1 MKKILLALAAVAVVF
16 SGCNKGFDE
25 RLTNLEN
32 RVSELEAYVAN
43 LNAEVQGIQT
53 IVSNLQK
60 NVYVTGVETIKNDS
74 GAEIGYRLTFNQGN
88 PIEIKHGNTG
98 AIGLTGE
105 SGKTPTIDIA
115 EDGNWYWKYLGGDW
129 ITDSNNNKIPVYK
142 SLEFEVAN
150 GHLFVKV
157 DGSTAIDL
165 GPVQGEKGE
174 TGATGPQGPQGPAG
188 ETGATGPQ
196 GPAGEAGANGAA
208 GESWFENVTVDEEAG
223 TVTIDV
229 AGTDNDLV
237 LPFNAAAADEF
248 ALNLNLPASTEV
260 LLGGTINISYTLAGC
275 DVKDAAVFVQA
286 PEDWTVAL
294 DEAAQKIT
302 LTVGEKAGRV
312 VVYAIN
318 NVTGE
323 VRAKFVAYDPEAM
336 LIVGVEKSAFYL
348 LPDGSGSIEIP
359 VSTGLSYR
367 VEKSDWLTVA
377 EAPATK
383 AMTHKVYT
391 VTAGE
396 NTTGNTR
403 DGEVNFWTSD
413 GSKLLYTVT
422 VSQKGYNPALLVDGE
437 GNPIK
442 WQETFSLKVG
452 STTTNFKN
460 DVTIELSD
468 DFTEGTYKVKNMFK
482 ADQYFG
488 PGYQTM
494 TSVGADYY
502 ADLEDDVLTIY
513 KAEHPSYYF
522 GGNVTLKVDLS
533 EMTITS
539 SSNINCTTAGAQQKA
554 AEIIDYKLEIPAP
567 VVEDDPVLAKFV
579 GTWSES
585 FEFKQYSWSTAAT
598 YTNDAV
604 EIKIED
610 GQLVATNILKI
621 TPQYGS
627 PAAGTYYGV
636 LSSDGKTVTFS
647 DKDMNSPTHMTLGP
661 VSDFV
666 LTLSDDGKTLS
677 NASALGGKVV
687 NYVAKKKED
696 PMAAFVGT
704 WSESFGFKQY
714 SWSTAA
720 THTND
725 AVEIKI
731 EDGQLVATNILKITP
746 QYGSPAAGTYYGVL
760 SSDGKTVTFSD
771 KDMNSPTHMT
781 LGPVS
786 GFVLTL
792 SDDGTTLSNASA
804 LGGSV
809 TNYVATKK
817 N

>member
-129 ITDSNNNKIPVYK
+129 ITDSNNQKIPVYK

-223 TVTIDV
+223 TVTIDI

-323 VRAKFVAYDPEAM
+323 VRAKFVAYDPETM
-336 LIVGVEKSAFYL
+336 LIFGVKDKSFFL
-348 LPDGSGSIEIP
+348 LPDGSSSIEIP
-359 VSTGLSYR
+359 MSTGLSCKYQH
-367 VEKSDWLTVA
+367 SDWLTVT
-377 EAPATK
+377 EVPVTK
-383 AMTHKVYT
+383 AMTHKLYT
-391 VTAGE
+391 ITAAPNTSGSTLEGDVT
-396 NTTGNTR
+396 
-403 DGEVNFWTSD
+403 FFTSD
-413 GSKLLYTVT
+413 GKELCSFNFN
-422 VSQKGYNPALLVDGE
+422 QKGYNPAL
-437 GNPIK
+437 IK
-442 WQETFSLKVG
+442 DAEDNQVVWQETFSLKVG
-452 STTTNFKN
+452 STTTKFKN

-468 DFTEGTYKVKNMFK
+468 DFSKGTYKVKNMFK
-482 ADQYFG
+482 ADLFFG
-488 PGYQTM
+488 ATGM
-494 TSVGADYY
+494 VMNAGADYY

-513 KAEHPSYYF
+513 KAEHPSYHF

-539 SSNINCTTAGAQQKA
+539 SANINCTTAGSPQKA
-554 AEIIDYKLEIPAP
+554 AEIVDYKLAIPSESEGGEESPYAAYFGTLLESFSDASYYGFP
-567 VVEDDPVLAKFV
+567 AKGNLVIEASDDPAHHLKMTFFSGKPCAV
-579 GTWSES
+579 T
-585 FEFKQYSWSTAAT
+585 T
-598 YTNDAV
+598 YADVSA
-604 EIKIED
+604 D
-610 GQLVATNILKI
+610 GSKI
-621 TPQYGS
+621 TTVQTKCSMGNFFPSTLDVYIGGGTIS
-627 PAAGTYYGV
+627 VWGTLKFDYPTISDYAA
-636 LSSDGKTVTFS
+636 SR
-647 DKDMNSPTHMTLGP
+647 N
-661 VSDFV
+661 
-666 LTLSDDGKTLS
+666 
-677 NASALGGKVV
+677 
-687 NYVAKKKED
+687 
-696 PMAAFVGT
+696 
-704 WSESFGFKQY
+704 
-714 SWSTAA
+714 
-720 THTND
+720 
-725 AVEIKI
+725 
-731 EDGQLVATNILKITP
+731 
-746 QYGSPAAGTYYGVL
+746 
-760 SSDGKTVTFSD
+760 
-771 KDMNSPTHMT
+771 
-781 LGPVS
+781 
-786 GFVLTL
+786 
-792 SDDGTTLSNASA
+792 
-804 LGGSV
+804 
-809 TNYVATKK
+809 
-817 N
+817 

>member
-32 RVSELEAYVAN
+32 RVSELEAYVTN

-88 PIEIKHGNTG
+88 PIEIRHGNTG
-98 AIGLTGE
+98 AVGQTGL
-105 SGKTPTIDIA
+105 SGKTPGIDMA
-115 EDGNWYWKYLGGDW
+115 EDGNWYWRYLGGDW
-129 ITDSNNNKIPVYK
+129 ITDGNGNKIPVYK
-142 SLEFEVAN
+142 SLEFEIAN
-150 GHLFVKV
+150 GHLYVKV

-223 TVTIDV
+223 TVTIDI

-359 VSTGLSYR
+359 VSTGISYK
-367 VEKSDWLTVA
+367 VQSSDWLTVT

-422 VSQKGYNPALLVDGE
+422 ISQKGYNPALLVDGE

-468 DFTEGTYKVKNMFK
+468 DFTKGTYKVKNMFY
-482 ADQYFG
+482 ADLYYG
-488 PGYQTM
+488 PTGM
-494 TSVGADYY
+494 VTSSGADYY
-502 ADLEDDVLTIY
+502 ADLDNNILTVY
-513 KAEHPSYYF
+513 KSDKKSYSF
-522 GGNVTLKVDLS
+522 SSNVELKVDLDA
-533 EMTITS
+533 MTITS
-539 SSNINCTTAGAQQKA
+539 IGSISCTVPGNNYKSGELVEYTLRVKEESANEGNSVFGTYLESFTSSSTYTASPGKNLTIEAS
-554 AEIIDYKLEIPAP
+554 
-567 VVEDDPVLAKFV
+567 DDPSKGNVLITSFLGQNGV
-579 GTWSES
+579 SLYGTMTT
-585 FEFKQYSWSTAAT
+585 KIAVAGDPGNYSVFLGNIGPCPAFTLT
-598 YTNDAV
+598 
-604 EIKIED
+604 IKD
-610 GQLVATNILKI
+610 GVATFDESVISYPI
-621 TPQYGS
+621 ISSYS
-627 PAAGTYYGV
+627 AAGT
-636 LSSDGKTVTFS
+636 SSVIGSYLESFTSSSTYTAAPGK
-647 DKDMNSPTHMTLGP
+647 N
-661 VSDFV
+661 
-666 LTLSDDGKTLS
+666 LTIEASDDPSKGNVLITSFLGQNSLSLYGTMTTEIAVAGDPGDYSVFLGNIGPCPAFTL
-677 NASALGGKVV
+677 
-687 NYVAKKKED
+687 
-696 PMAAFVGT
+696 T
-704 WSESFGFKQY
+704 
-714 SWSTAA
+714 
-720 THTND
+720 
-725 AVEIKI
+725 IK
-731 EDGQLVATNILKITP
+731 DGVATFDESVISYPSI
-746 QYGSPAAGTYYGVL
+746 GSYT
-760 SSDGKTVTFSD
+760 
-771 KDMNSPTHMT
+771 
-781 LGPVS
+781 
-786 GFVLTL
+786 
-792 SDDGTTLSNASA
+792 
-804 LGGSV
+804 
-809 TNYVATKK
+809 ATKQ
-817 N
+817 

>member
-223 TVTIDV
+223 TVTIDI

-260 LLGGTINISYTLAGC
+260 LLGGTIKIGYTLVGC
-275 DVKDAAVFVQA
+275 AAADAAVFVQA
-286 PEDWTVAL
+286 PEDWTVEL
-294 DEAAQKIT
+294 NESAQT
-302 LTVGEKAGRV
+302 VSLTVGEKAGRV

-359 VSTGLSYR
+359 VSTGISYK
-367 VEKSDWLTVA
+367 VQSSDWLTVT

-422 VSQKGYNPALLVDGE
+422 VSQKGYNRAILFDENGD
-437 GNPIK
+437 PIK
-442 WQETFSLKVG
+442 WEERFNLYKYSYS
-452 STTTNFKN
+452 STPDAKKKGIF
-460 DVTIELSD
+460 TIELSD
-468 DFTEGTYKVKNMFK
+468 DFSKGTYKLNNMFV
-482 ADQYFG
+482 AALYYLNGQSIMNQG
-488 PGYQTM
+488 GT
-494 TSVGADYY
+494 YY
-502 ADLEDDVLTIY
+502 ADFAGNELVIDTDASI
-513 KAEHPSYYF
+513 KSYGF
-522 GGNVTLKVDLS
+522 TKKELRLVFDS
-533 EMTITS
+533 ENM
-539 SSNINCTTAGAQQKA
+539 
-554 AEIIDYKLEIPAP
+554 
-567 VVEDDPVLAKFV
+567 
-579 GTWSES
+579 
-585 FEFKQYSWSTAAT
+585 
-598 YTNDAV
+598 
-604 EIKIED
+604 
-610 GQLVATNILKI
+610 
-621 TPQYGS
+621 
-627 PAAGTYYGV
+627 
-636 LSSDGKTVTFS
+636 TFS
-647 DKDMNSPTHMTLGP
+647 LPGKYEAYVYG
-661 VSDFV
+661 
-666 LTLSDDGKTLS
+666 DGFNRQGYLDS
-677 NASALGGKVV
+677 
-687 NYVAKKKED
+687 YVAKVSVPVD
-696 PMAAFVGT
+696 PAVIEALKGQYTYTCNYKGT
-704 WSESFGFKQY
+704 AIEGDLLIAPSDNGELVTNEIFPVNSYGTTY
-714 SWSTAA
+714 TASYYLEVV
-720 THTND
+720 D
-725 AVEIKI
+725 GGKAVELSDASAYGHSAFGGVTTCKWNV
-731 EDGQLVATNILKITP
+731 ESDGSLTAETLTFQGGTLTNFVATPKAASSAADPEGSYSATWKFSSNSGGYSAVDVKETMTVTKSGDAYVVTNMFTYSSWGVSSSSYPATFENNQLVVNL
-746 QYGSPAAGTYYGVL
+746 GTYGKVALDFTVDGGKKKLSFTSQSFVQVHSYGFY
-760 SSDGKTVTFSD
+760 T
-771 KDMNSPTHMT
+771 NSYQAVE
-781 LGPVS
+781 L
-786 GFVLTL
+786 
-792 SDDGTTLSNASA
+792 
-804 LGGSV
+804 
-809 TNYVATKK
+809 
-817 N
+817 

>member
-129 ITDSNNNKIPVYK
+129 ITDSNNKKIPVYK

-223 TVTIDV
+223 TVTIDI

-260 LLGGTINISYTLAGC
+260 LLGGTINISYTLVGC

-336 LIVGVEKSAFYL
+336 LIVGVEKSDFYL

-359 VSTGLSYR
+359 VSTGISYR
-367 VEKSDWLTVA
+367 VQSSDWLTVT

-442 WQETFSLKVG
+442 WQETFKLFANGTEKASY
-452 STTTNFKN
+452 KN
-460 DVTIELSD
+460 DFTFSLSD
-468 DFTEGTYKVKNMFK
+468 DFTKGTYKITNMFY
-482 ADQYFG
+482 AASFYAANGQPMYNQG
-488 PGYQTM
+488 G
-494 TSVGADYY
+494 DYY
-502 ADLEDDVLTIY
+502 ADLEDGILTVYRANSNKSYGFTSDVKVAYDSANNTFSIADPINVGY
-513 KAEHPSYYF
+513 IT
-522 GGNVTLKVDLS
+522 GMGNNIMLS
-533 EMTITS
+533 EYAVIVKVEEPADAADWSSLYGVYNESTS
-539 SSNINCTTAGAQQKA
+539 APYASSKETLVI
-554 AEIIDYKLEIPAP
+554 
-567 VVEDDPVLAKFV
+567 
-579 GTWSES
+579 SES
-585 FEFKQYSWSTAAT
+585 DNSDYDLKMLFY
-598 YTNDAV
+598 YTEGQSNH
-604 EIKIED
+604 EI
-610 GQLVATNILKI
+610 G
-621 TPQYGS
+621 YGKVN
-627 PAAGTYYGV
+627 AEGTEI
-636 LSSDGKTVTFS
+636 TVTFTS
-647 DKDMNSPTHMTLGP
+647 TKSLGP
-661 VSDFV
+661 VNGDVVFTISDNTISGTISTQYMGDV
-666 LTLSDDGKTLS
+666 SY
-677 NASALGGKVV
+677 SATRK
-687 NYVAKKKED
+687 
-696 PMAAFVGT
+696 
-704 WSESFGFKQY
+704 
-714 SWSTAA
+714 
-720 THTND
+720 
-725 AVEIKI
+725 
-731 EDGQLVATNILKITP
+731 
-746 QYGSPAAGTYYGVL
+746 
-760 SSDGKTVTFSD
+760 
-771 KDMNSPTHMT
+771 
-781 LGPVS
+781 
-786 GFVLTL
+786 
-792 SDDGTTLSNASA
+792 
-804 LGGSV
+804 
-809 TNYVATKK
+809 
-817 N
+817 

>member
-32 RVSELEAYVAN
+32 RVSELEDYVAN

-223 TVTIDV
+223 TVTIDI

-336 LIVGVEKSAFYL
+336 LIVGVEKSDFYL

-359 VSTGLSYR
+359 VSTGISYK
-367 VEKSDWLTVA
+367 VQSSDWLTVT

-442 WQETFSLKVG
+442 WQETFKLFANGTEKASY
-452 STTTNFKN
+452 KN
-460 DVTIELSD
+460 DFTFSLSD
-468 DFTEGTYKVKNMFK
+468 DFTKGTYKITNMFY
-482 ADQYFG
+482 AASFYAANGQPMYNQG
-488 PGYQTM
+488 G
-494 TSVGADYY
+494 DYY
-502 ADLEDDVLTIY
+502 ADLEDGILTVYRANSNKSYGFTSDVKVAYDSADNTFSIADPINVGY
-513 KAEHPSYYF
+513 IT
-522 GGNVTLKVDLS
+522 GMGNNIMLS
-533 EMTITS
+533 EYAVKVKVEEP
-539 SSNINCTTAGAQQKA
+539 AGAA
-554 AEIIDYKLEIPAP
+554 DWSSLYGVYNESTSAP
-567 VVEDDPVLAKFV
+567 YASSKETLVI
-579 GTWSES
+579 SES
-585 FEFKQYSWSTAAT
+585 DNSDYDLKMLFY
-598 YTNDAV
+598 YTEGQSNH
-604 EIKIED
+604 EI
-610 GQLVATNILKI
+610 G
-621 TPQYGS
+621 YGKVN
-627 PAAGTYYGV
+627 AEGTEI
-636 LSSDGKTVTFS
+636 TVTFTS
-647 DKDMNSPTHMTLGP
+647 TKSLGP
-661 VSDFV
+661 VNGDVVFTISDNTISGTISTQYMGNVEYSASRPVAF
-666 LTLSDDGKTLS
+666 DP
-677 NASALGGKVV
+677 SALYGEWSETTKAPYSTSDPETLLISESDNSDYDLKMLFYYTEGQSNHEIGYGKV
-687 NYVAKKKED
+687 NAE
-696 PMAAFVGT
+696 GT
-704 WSESFGFKQY
+704 
-714 SWSTAA
+714 
-720 THTND
+720 
-725 AVEIKI
+725 EI
-731 EDGQLVATNILKITP
+731 
-746 QYGSPAAGTYYGVL
+746 
-760 SSDGKTVTFSD
+760 TVTFTST
-771 KDMNSPTHMT
+771 KS
-781 LGPVS
+781 LGPVNGDVVFTISDNTIS
-786 GFVLTL
+786 GTISTQYMGDV
-792 SDDGTTLSNASA
+792 SYSA
-804 LGGSV
+804 
-809 TNYVATKK
+809 TRK
-817 N
+817 

>member
-129 ITDSNNNKIPVYK
+129 ITDSNNKKIPVYK

-223 TVTIDV
+223 TVTIDI

-336 LIVGVEKSAFYL
+336 LIVGVEKSDFYL

-359 VSTGLSYR
+359 VSTGISYR
-367 VEKSDWLTVA
+367 VQSSDWLTVT

-442 WQETFSLKVG
+442 WQETFKLFANGTEKV
-452 STTTNFKN
+452 SYKNNF
-460 DVTIELSD
+460 TFALSD
-468 DFTEGTYKVKNMFK
+468 DFSKGTYKITNMFYAASFYDANGQPK
-482 ADQYFG
+482 SNQG
-488 PGYQTM
+488 GE
-494 TSVGADYY
+494 YY
-502 ADLEDDVLTIY
+502 ADLEDGVLTVYRANSNKSYGFTSDVLVAYDEANNTFSIADAVMVGY
-513 KAEHPSYYF
+513 ISGIGNNIMLAEYVAKVKVEEPAGTVDVSSLYGTYNESVKAPYSSGATE
-522 GGNVTLKVDLS
+522 TLV
-533 EMTITS
+533 I
-539 SSNINCTTAGAQQKA
+539 
-554 AEIIDYKLEIPAP
+554 
-567 VVEDDPVLAKFV
+567 
-579 GTWSES
+579 SES
-585 FEFKQYSWSTAAT
+585 DNSSYDFKMLFFYTDGESSYSYDTC
-598 YTNDAV
+598 
-604 EIKIED
+604 
-610 GQLVATNILKI
+610 
-621 TPQYGS
+621 YGKVG
-627 PAAGTYYGV
+627 A
-636 LSSDGKTVTFS
+636 DGKTITVSFSGNTSNYYGPNQGEFTLTVDGNTISGRFAGKMDYSAAKPAAFDVTSLYGTYNESVKAPYSSGATETLVISES
-647 DKDMNSPTHMTLGP
+647 DNS
-661 VSDFV
+661 SYDFKMLFFYTDGESSYSYDTCYGKV
-666 LTLSDDGKTLS
+666 GADGKTITVSFSGNTS
-677 NASALGGKVV
+677 N
-687 NYVAKKKED
+687 
-696 PMAAFVGT
+696 
-704 WSESFGFKQY
+704 
-714 SWSTAA
+714 
-720 THTND
+720 
-725 AVEIKI
+725 
-731 EDGQLVATNILKITP
+731 
-746 QYGSPAAGTYYGVL
+746 YYGPNQGEFTLTV
-760 SSDGKTVTFSD
+760 DGNTI
-771 KDMNSPTHMT
+771 
-781 LGPVS
+781 S
-786 GFVLTL
+786 GRFAGKM
-792 SDDGTTLSNASA
+792 DYSA
-804 LGGSV
+804 
-809 TNYVATKK
+809 AK
-817 N
+817 

>member
-223 TVTIDV
+223 TVTIDI

-336 LIVGVEKSAFYL
+336 LIVGVEKSDFYL

-359 VSTGLSYR
+359 VSTGISYK
-367 VEKSDWLTVA
+367 VQSSDWLTVT

-442 WQETFSLKVG
+442 WQETFKLFANGTEKASY
-452 STTTNFKN
+452 KN
-460 DVTIELSD
+460 DFTFSLSD
-468 DFTEGTYKVKNMFK
+468 DFTKGTYKITNMFY
-482 ADQYFG
+482 AASFYAANGQPMYNQG
-488 PGYQTM
+488 G
-494 TSVGADYY
+494 DYY
-502 ADLEDDVLTIY
+502 ADLEDGILTVYRANSNKSYGFTSDVKVAYDSANNTFSIADPINVGY
-513 KAEHPSYYF
+513 IT
-522 GGNVTLKVDLS
+522 GMGNNIMLS
-533 EMTITS
+533 EYAVIVKVEEP
-539 SSNINCTTAGAQQKA
+539 AGAA
-554 AEIIDYKLEIPAP
+554 DWSSLYGVYNESTSAP
-567 VVEDDPVLAKFV
+567 YASSKETLVI
-579 GTWSES
+579 SES
-585 FEFKQYSWSTAAT
+585 DNSDYDLKMLFFYTEGESNRSYDTA
-598 YTNDAV
+598 YG
-604 EIKIED
+604 K
-610 GQLVATNILKI
+610 VA
-621 TPQYGS
+621 
-627 PAAGTYYGV
+627 A
-636 LSSDGKTVTFS
+636 DGKSITVTVPNASNFA
-647 DKDMNSPTHMTLGP
+647 GP

-666 LTLSDDGKTLS
+666 LNVDGNTISGSYAGLCDYSASKPAGFDASVLYGEYWETYSASYPTAGTTVIEASDKSDYDLKVTFFKPMYGT
-677 NASALGGKVV
+677 NYDVAYGKV
-687 NYVAKKKED
+687 N
-696 PMAAFVGT
+696 
-704 WSESFGFKQY
+704 
-714 SWSTAA
+714 
-720 THTND
+720 
-725 AVEIKI
+725 
-731 EDGQLVATNILKITP
+731 
-746 QYGSPAAGTYYGVL
+746 
-760 SSDGKTVTFSD
+760 SDGTVITFDGFTS
-771 KDMNSPTHMT
+771 NFF
-781 LGPVS
+781 GPCSSFTINV
-786 GFVLTL
+786 
-792 SDDGTTLSNASA
+792 DGTNLSGNYA
-804 LGGSV
+804 GSLAYTAV
-809 TNYVATKK
+809 KK
-817 N
+817 